1 MVCIL
6 HTVLHHS
13 IDDKWIF
20 FGFLHENLLIFGLC
34 KKISAPGQNQRD
46 ERDHSAFGRGC
57 VMRDCRIE
65 RNGTVLITDSLR
77 VPRSSECLATF
88 SDYHDIFEETP
99 IYALIRMVLILLFA
113 WSNYLLTNAISSL
126 MYSSWA
132 ERMCVA

>member
-1 MVCIL
+1 MYL
-6 HTVLHHS
+6 EHVL
-13 IDDKWIF
+13 
-20 FGFLHENLLIFGLC
+20 
-34 KKISAPGQNQRD
+34 
-46 ERDHSAFGRGC
+46 
-57 VMRDCRIE
+57 
-65 RNGTVLITDSLR
+65 LITDSLR